1 MSRPVRIPVS
11 DLPTDNV
18 IRGSG
23 EARGGTFANN
33 PGFREAAG
41 GRPRF
46 RADTSNSIKVLQHVL
61 RNGYYG
67 GDPLARP
74 PAPRKYYPSGPEV
87 RALPEKALASCGIG
101 SATPSRNARPCRRT
115 SESVMI
121 PRKRLDIGWRDLFF
135 GMGQCLS
142 GDNRAKGHAACR
154 ENTGNPD
161 EALFF
166 LSLRSGFDAVLQA
179 ARFPRGSHVLVSAIT
194 IPDIL
199 EIIRSH
205 GLVPV
210 PVDLDPQTL
219 EPDPDSLNSGLT
231 PRAVA
236 LLATHLFGARIP
248 MDPLVRF
255 ARKHGLVLFEDCAQA
270 YCGDGFTG
278 HPESHVRMFSFG
290 PIKYYT
296 ALGGGLLFV
305 RDPDLRDEVRRLH
318 HSYPVQGKARFFLRL
333 AKYGVVLL
341 LNRPGP
347 YTLLCAACRL
357 LGMSHDAVSYRATRG
372 FRGLELLKKIRRQP
386 CGALLHLLSR
396 RLRSNAQERTGCR
409 KEVIAFH
416 RSVPELCYPGRRAD
430 HSYWLFV
437 VRVGNAA
444 DLCRQLW
451 DAGFDAHLWPPS
463 LCVVPPDRNL
473 PGQAPTFV
481 RALWPQLLFLPVY
494 PLVGRVRAGRLS
506 RIVGKWVRMHG

>member
-1 MSRPVRIPVS
+1 
-11 DLPTDNV
+11 
-18 IRGSG
+18 
-23 EARGGTFANN
+23 
-33 PGFREAAG
+33 
-41 GRPRF
+41 
-46 RADTSNSIKVLQHVL
+46 
-61 RNGYYG
+61 
-67 GDPLARP
+67 
-74 PAPRKYYPSGPEV
+74 
-87 RALPEKALASCGIG
+87 
-101 SATPSRNARPCRRT
+101 
-115 SESVMI
+115 MI
-121 PRKRLDIGWRDLFF
+121 PRKRLDIGWRDLLF

-142 GDNRAKGHAACR
+142 GDRRAKGHAACR
-154 ENTGNPD
+154 ESIGNPD

-179 ARFPRGSHVLVSAIT
+179 ARFPRGSHVLVSAVT

-219 EPDPDSLNSGLT
+219 EPDPDSLNNGLT
-231 PRAVA
+231 PKAVA
-236 LLATHLFGARIP
+236 LLATHLFGARIS
-248 MDPLVRF
+248 MDPLVGF

-270 YCGDGFTG
+270 YRGDDFTG

-290 PIKYYT
+290 PIKYNT

-305 RDPDLRDEVRRLH
+305 RDPDLRGEVGRLH
-318 HSYPVQGKARFFLRL
+318 RSYPVQGKARFFIRL
-333 AKYGVVLL
+333 VKYGVVLL

-357 LGMSHDAVSYRATRG
+357 LGLSHDAVSYRATRG

-396 RLRSNAQERTGCR
+396 RLRSNALERTGCR
-409 KEVIAFH
+409 TEATAFH
-416 RSVPELCYPGRRAD
+416 RSIPELCYPGRHAD

-437 VRVGNAA
+437 VRAGNAA
-444 DLCRQLW
+444 DLCRKLW

-463 LCVVPPDRNL
+463 LCVVPPNRNL
-473 PGQAPTFV
+473 PDQAPTCV
-481 RALWPQLLFLPVY
+481 LAMWPQLLFLPVY
-494 PLVGRVRAGRLS
+494 PLVGRVRARRLS
-506 RIVGKWVRMHG
+506 RIVGKWVRLQG